1 VFEPSS
7 RAGTSRASLDRQR
20 PGFSPLVGAINQ
32 RLDNGWHVT
41 FGAGYNFSNRFG
53 VAGQFMYNG
62 LGVSRGVLQEFS
74 VPDGNANVWSIT
86 AEPRINFAP
95 RRRFTPYV
103 IGGVGYYRRTVE
115 FTQPALAQTVV
126 FDPFFG
132 FVPVTVQVNQVLG
145 TFVRD
150 GIGGSAGLGFDAPV
164 RGEGG
169 PKFFTEV
176 RFHYSDAGGI
186 PLRMVPVTLGLRF
199 WNPPLCNSP
208 HVVRYGTAGLANSG
222 GAVGK
227 CFSYQV
233 IERLMLSTTCF
244 DSRIPCPSRG

>member
-95 RRRFTPYV
+95 RRRFTPYF

-126 FDPFFG
+126 FDRF
-132 FVPVTVQVNQVLG
+132 
-145 TFVRD
+145 
-150 GIGGSAGLGFDAPV
+150 SASF
-164 RGEGG
+164 
-169 PKFFTEV
+169 
-176 RFHYSDAGGI
+176 
-186 PLRMVPVTLGLRF
+186 
-199 WNPPLCNSP
+199 
-208 HVVRYGTAGLANSG
+208 
-222 GAVGK
+222 
-227 CFSYQV
+227 
-233 IERLMLSTTCF
+233 LS
-244 DSRIPCPSRG
+244 PSRSIRFLVPSCATASAAVLALGSTPLSAAKADRSSSPKCASTIPMLVASRSEWFR

>member
-1 VFEPSS
+1 MGPSQLKTGKPSFLLRSLSLLAVVTALCSSQARAQEPPEH
-7 RAGTSRASLDRQR
+7 RWTANGAV
-20 PGFSPLVGAINQ
+20 GFSPLVGAINQ

-41 FGAGYNFSNRFG
+41 FGAGYNFSSRFSVG
-53 VAGQFMYNG
+53 GQFMYNG

-74 VPDGNANVWSIT
+74 VPDGTANVWSIT

-95 RRRFTPYV
+95 RRRFTPYF

-132 FVPVTVQVNQVLG
+132 FVPVTVQVNQILG
-145 TFVRD
+145 AFVRD

-164 RGEGG
+164 RGESG

-199 WNPPLCNSP
+199 
-208 HVVRYGTAGLANSG
+208 
-222 GAVGK
+222 
-227 CFSYQV
+227 
-233 IERLMLSTTCF
+233 
-244 DSRIPCPSRG
+244 